1 MSARKKKQS
10 QGKKKQGQGKKKQD
24 LHEKGTKRFSF
35 VPFRTAVL
43 RGLAVVLPP
52 LLTIVIFLWVGGTVN
67 KYFLNPVMSGTQ
79 WFLLQRYEDV
89 RHEVPEA
96 QLPPAERH
104 RIKKLTGEER
114 DTAVVTIHGKKYE
127 PTGLGTYTPADM
139 PADYVRLDN
148 GDYVPSNVWYD
159 KAVVRAFSDC
169 PSEATGRAVYEV
181 QLRSRFTFL
190 QPIVS
195 VPFYLSLF
203 ILVLYLLGKFM
214 AAGIGRFFWGHFERG
229 VDRVPLVRNVY
240 GSVKQVSDFVLSE
253 REIEYSRVV
262 AIEWPRK
269 GIWSLALVTGE
280 SMIDIEA
287 AANEPVLSVLIPT
300 SPMPMTGFTLT
311 VKKSETVDLK
321 ISFDE
326 AIQFIVSCG
335 VVVPPSQ
342 MQHIEAE
349 TSEAETTRTER
360 LPPPGAVDK

>member
-1 MSARKKKQS
+1 M
-10 QGKKKQGQGKKKQD
+10 
-24 LHEKGTKRFSF
+24 
-35 VPFRTAVL
+35 L

-52 LLTIVIFLWVGGTVN
+52 LLTIVIFLWVGDTVRT
-67 KYFLNPVMSGTQ
+67 YLLDPVMSGTQ
-79 WFLLQRYEDV
+79 WLLLQRYEDV
-89 RHEVPEA
+89 RREVPEA
-96 QLPPAERH
+96 QLPPSERD
-104 RIKKLTGEER
+104 RIRKLSPEER
-114 DTAVVTIHGKKYE
+114 DTAVVTIHGETYE
-127 PTGLGTYTPADM
+127 PTGLGTYTSADM

-148 GDYVPSNVWYD
+148 GDYVPSNVWYH
-159 KAVVRAFSDC
+159 ASVVEAFSDRAD
-169 PSEATGRAVYEV
+169 EATGRAVYEV
-181 QLRSRFTFL
+181 HVQSDFAFLR
-190 QPIVS
+190 PIFS

-203 ILVLYLLGKFM
+203 ILILYLLGKFM
-214 AAGIGRFFWGHFERG
+214 AAGIGRFFWARFEQG

-342 MQHIEAE
+342 IQHLEAE
-349 TSEAETTRTER
+349 SSGPKPGARER
-360 LPPPGAVDK
+360 LPKPDAVVGSDDEGG

>member
-1 MSARKKKQS
+1 MTARKKQKDHAPKE
-10 QGKKKQGQGKKKQD
+10 GKR
-24 LHEKGTKRFSF
+24 LSF
-35 VPFRTAVL
+35 VPFRAAVF

-52 LLTIVIFLWVGGTVN
+52 LLTIVIFLWVGGTIH
-67 KYFLNPVMSGTQ
+67 KYLLNPVMSGTQ
-79 WFLLQRYEDV
+79 EMLLWAAADV
-89 RHEVPEA
+89 RREVAET
-96 QLPPAERH
+96 QLPPSERE
-104 RIKKLTGEER
+104 RLKELDPEER
-114 DTAVVTIHGKKYE
+114 KTAVVTIRGETYE

-148 GDYVPSNVWYD
+148 GDYVPSYVWHER
-159 KAVVRAFSDC
+159 AVERAFSDR
-169 PSEATGRAVYEV
+169 PGEATGRTVYEV
-181 QLRSRFTFL
+181 YVRSKFLR
-190 QPIVS
+190 PHIS
-195 VPFYLSLF
+195 VPFFLSLF
-203 ILVLYLLGKFM
+203 VLVLYLLGKFM
-214 AAGIGRFFWGHFERG
+214 AAGIGRFFWTRFELG

-253 REIEYSRVV
+253 RDIEYSRVV
-262 AIEWPRK
+262 AVEWPRK

-280 SMIDIEA
+280 SMLDIEA

-342 MQHIEAE
+342 MQHLEVE
-349 TSEAETTRTER
+349 SSEPAIG
-360 LPPPGAVDK
+360 PPDRVRESANSADSDGND

>member
-1 MSARKKKQS
+1 MTARKTQKKHDLKE
-10 QGKKKQGQGKKKQD
+10 GKP
-24 LHEKGTKRFSF
+24 LSF
-35 VPFRTAVL
+35 VPFRAAVF

-52 LLTIVIFLWVGGTVN
+52 LLTIVIFLWVGGTIH
-67 KYFLNPVMSGTQ
+67 KYLLNPVMSGTQ
-79 WFLLQRYEDV
+79 EMLVWAAADV
-89 RHEVPEA
+89 RREVAEA
-96 QLPPAERH
+96 QLPPSEKARLE
-104 RIKKLTGEER
+104 KLDPEER
-114 DTAVVTIHGKKYE
+114 ETAVVTIRGETYE

-139 PADYVRLDN
+139 PADFVRLDN
-148 GDYVPSNVWYD
+148 GDYVPSFVWHE
-159 KAVVRAFSDC
+159 KAVERAFSDR
-169 PSEATGRAVYEV
+169 PGEATGRAVYEV
-181 QLRSRFTFL
+181 YVRSRFL
-190 QPIVS
+190 RPHIS
-195 VPFYLSLF
+195 VPFFLALF

-214 AAGIGRFFWGHFERG
+214 AAGIGRFFWTRFELG

-240 GSVKQVSDFVLSE
+240 GSVKQVSDFVLTE

-280 SMIDIEA
+280 SMLDIEA

-342 MQHIEAE
+342 MQHLEVE
-349 TSEAETTRTER
+349 SSEPATGEPER
-360 LPPPGAVDK
+360 LSESASPAASDGDD

>member
-1 MSARKKKQS
+1 MTARKQ
-10 QGKKKQGQGKKKQD
+10 KQD
-24 LHEKGTKRFSF
+24 QDGKGSKRLSL

-52 LLTIVIFLWVGGTVN
+52 LLTIVIFLWVGDTVN
-67 KYFLNPVMSGTQ
+67 KYLLDPVMSGSQ
-79 WFLLQRYEDV
+79 WLLLQKYEDV
-89 RHEVPEA
+89 RREVPEA
-96 QLPPAERH
+96 QLPPAERD
-104 RIKKLTGEER
+104 RIRKLPPEER
-114 DTAVVTIHGKKYE
+114 DTAVVTIHSKTYE
-127 PTGLGTYTPADM
+127 PTGLGTYTPADL

-159 KAVVRAFSDC
+159 ASVVEAFSNRAD
-169 PSEATGRAVYEV
+169 EATGRAVYEV
-181 QLRSRFTFL
+181 YLQSKFLFL

-203 ILVLYLLGKFM
+203 VLILYLLGKFM
-214 AAGIGRFFWGHFERG
+214 AAGIGRFFWARFERG

-280 SMIDIEA
+280 SMIDVEA
-287 AANEPVLSVLIPT
+287 AANEPVMSVLIPT

-342 MQHIEAE
+342 MKHLEAE
-349 TSEAETTRTER
+349 LSDPKPGGPDRPPEPDSVVSSEGE
-360 LPPPGAVDK
+360 GK

>member
-1 MSARKKKQS
+1 MTARQRKEEDQEAKG
-10 QGKKKQGQGKKKQD
+10 GKR
-24 LHEKGTKRFSF
+24 LSF
-35 VPFRTAVL
+35 VPFRAAVL

-52 LLTIVIFLWVGGTVN
+52 LLTIVIFLWVGGTIH
-67 KYFLNPVMSGTQ
+67 KYLLNPVMSGTQ
-79 WFLLQRYEDV
+79 EMLLWAVADV
-89 RHEVPEA
+89 RREVPLS
-96 QLPPAERH
+96 QLPPAERE
-104 RIKKLTGEER
+104 RLKRMEPEER
-114 DTAVVTIHGKKYE
+114 KTATVTVRGEKYE
-127 PTGLGTYTPADM
+127 PTGAGAYTPADM

-148 GDYVPSNVWYD
+148 GDYVPGYVWHERS
-159 KAVVRAFSDC
+159 VERAFADR
-169 PSEATGRAVYEV
+169 PGDATGRAVYEV
-181 QLRSRFTFL
+181 YVRSKFLR
-190 QPIVS
+190 PHIS
-195 VPFYLSLF
+195 VPFFLSLF
-203 ILVLYLLGKFM
+203 VLVLYLLGKFM
-214 AAGIGRFFWGHFERG
+214 AAGIGRFFWTHFERG

-262 AIEWPRK
+262 AVEWPRR

-280 SMIDIEA
+280 SMLDIEA

-342 MQHIEAE
+342 MQHLEAAS
-349 TSEAETTRTER
+349 SEPASAPPQR
-360 LPPPGAVDK
+360 LPESTDSDSAADES